1 MVPSDLI
8 DLKIYG
14 RHGSKRDY
22 EDKNPFYSHVDLLKS
37 GAFVIRLHFTAN
49 NVMRSPNQRWGGEN
63 DCKDPYY
70 QNGNIYFSFVNKV
83 WILERPRNSEM
94 SISRFTVPFY
104 QLLVELFSL
113 HMNVGI

>member
-1 MVPSDLI
+1 MVLNGI
-8 DLKIYG
+8 MKIKK
-14 RHGSKRDY
+14 SI
-22 EDKNPFYSHVDLLKS
+22 LKS
-37 GAFVIRLHFTAN
+37 CTSSQKWAFVVGLHFTAN
-49 NVMRSPNQRWGGEN
+49 NVMRSPNQRWGSEN

-70 QNGNIYFSFVNKV
+70 WNGNIYFSFVNKV
-83 WILERPRNSEM
+83 WILDWPRNGEM